1 MEKERENKEATMS
14 CHSLTCWEV
23 SSLPAT
29 RVFLFSVHHEKGHY
43 QEGFE
48 RTICDSVSP
57 GVSPKHRHRHN
68 GVTE

>member
-1 MEKERENKEATMS
+1 MS
-14 CHSLTCWEV
+14 QSDMLGGQQPPCHEG
-23 SSLPAT
+23 
-29 RVFLFSVHHEKGHY
+29 FLFSVHHEKGHY

-48 RTICDSVSP
+48 RRICDSVSP